1 MEIVKI
7 GFGFD
12 SHRLVKG
19 RPLILGGVKM
29 PFSKGLLG
37 HSDADVLIHALID
50 ALLGAAGLG
59 DIGRHF
65 PDSDAKYK
73 GISSL
78 KLLGEVKRMLAR
90 KRLRAVNVDCTI
102 VTEKPKIKEYSGEMT
117 KNIAETIG
125 LPVNNI
131 NIKAKSN
138 EGMGFIGRGEGMA
151 AFAVALIKTI

>member
-1 MEIVKI
+1 MCKV

-19 RPLILGGVKM
+19 RPLVLGGVRI

-37 HSDADVLIHALID
+37 HSDADVLMHALID

-65 PDSDAKYK
+65 PDSDAQYK

-78 KLLGEVKRMLAR
+78 KLLGAVKRLLMR
-90 KRLRAVNVDCTI
+90 KRMRVVNVDCTI
-102 VTEKPKIKEYSGEMT
+102 ITEKPKINEYSGDMIR
-117 KNIAETIG
+117 NIAGTLG
-125 LPVNNI
+125 SSATSI

-138 EGMGFIGRGEGMA
+138 EGMGFVGRGEGMA
-151 AFAVALIKTI
+151 AFAVALIEKL